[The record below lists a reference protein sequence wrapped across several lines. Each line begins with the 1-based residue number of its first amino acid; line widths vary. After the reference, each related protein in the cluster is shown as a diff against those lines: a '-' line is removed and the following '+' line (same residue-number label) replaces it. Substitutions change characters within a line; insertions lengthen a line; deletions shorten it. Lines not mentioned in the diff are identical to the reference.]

1 MGGIPAK
8 ISEKLFGRAQ
18 IEQVLSVYEDKERFF
33 QELNNYLV
41 GGLVI
46 SCSKFFMMVKPIDS
60 SKPPS
65 GQWWAKDPD
74 CWYVRWVAGNGHL
87 KMMFDSL
94 TPLPK
99 IMFRRLKEG
108 GESDLK
114 TLSWDRMFKKV
125 CHE

>member
-8 ISEKLFGRAQ
+8 ISEKLFGRAP

-74 CWYVRWVAGNGHL
+74 CWYVRWVAGDGQL

-94 TPLPK
+94 KPLPK
-99 IMFRRLKEG
+99 IMFRRLNEG

>member
-8 ISEKLFGRAQ
+8 ISEKLFGRAP

-60 SKPPS
+60 RKPPS

-74 CWYVRWVAGNGHL
+74 CWYVRWVAGDGQL

-94 TPLPK
+94 KPLPK
-99 IMFRRLKEG
+99 IMFRRLNEG

-114 TLSWDRMFKKV
+114 TLSWNRMFRKV